1 MRQGRSVTLCPE
13 LRTFTDAI
21 LNDVSVAAA
30 ADALA
35 EWNALVR
42 AECAG
47 RKSQL
52 RCGGDM
58 P

>member
-1 MRQGRSVTLCPE
+1 VTLCPE